1 MITLD
6 ILRKWG
12 KVKRNQIQLVLDR
25 GYEIEG
31 IDKLYFK
38 SSIEKVGISLY
49 VKAKENGMSL
59 GEISSAMYTKEG
71 SRLLVH
77 YTDYNYN
84 FLLKQKKNT
93 SLNQLKQAVLHAT
106 QSDCT
111 DCLVISTTPISS
123 KGQALI
129 KKFQL
134 LTHSQLQYV
143 VVNHELVPYHYG
155 CNEKEENEYLTKH
168 KFLKKDLP
176 ILKLT
181 DPVTNYYGFKS
192 GQLVKIK
199 RGNSVFV
206 RVVE

>member
-1 MITLD
+1 MLTFETL
-6 ILRKWG
+6 LRWG

-25 GYEIEG
+25 GYEISD
-31 IDKLYFK
+31 IDKLYFT

-49 VKAKENGMSL
+49 CRAKKNGMSL
-59 GEISSAMYTKEG
+59 GEVSSDIYTKQ
-71 SRLLVH
+71 STKLMVH
-77 YTDYNYN
+77 YTDYNYD
-84 FLLKQKKNT
+84 FLLKCKKNT
-93 SLNQLKQAVLHAT
+93 SLNQLKQALLDTAKNE
-106 QSDCT
+106 CT
-111 DCLVISTTPISS
+111 DCLIISPTTISS

-129 KKFQL
+129 KHCQL
-134 LTHSQLQYV
+134 LTHSQLSYV

-155 CNEKEENEYLTKH
+155 CTKEEEDEYLTNN

-176 ILKLT
+176 VLKLT
-181 DPVTNYYGFKS
+181 DPVSNYYGFKI